1 MQGAGSVG
9 KLDEQDVAL
18 LDRVVLSLEDAHG
31 AEWIVRDEPYSAAC
45 FKRKSVN
52 ADLRVT
58 EELTHSTQGAGA
70 ILQSERELRAYR
82 HAAQLITSDTINVM
96 VGTLTSIPIATRLA
110 GFDYAIRNIVNEA
123 RKVEASGRRVHYL
136 NIGDPVLFG
145 FKTPP
150 HLVDAVERA
159 MRDGHNGYTPAA
171 GIAAAREAVAH
182 EYTSCGLNIS
192 PDRVILTSGTSEG
205 IELALSV
212 IVDRND
218 EVLVPVPT
226 YPFYTAVLTKLGARA
241 VYYRTDA
248 ARGWE
253 PDLEHLESLVSP
265 RTRALVV
272 IDPNNP
278 TGAVYAENTRRAL
291 LEIAD
296 RCNFVLLSNEVYT
309 DLAYAGPVPP
319 IAALNPEAPVI
330 SFSSA
335 SKAYMAPGWRTGW
348 MAVGAGERLDG
359 VLGAIKEL
367 ADGRLCTNG
376 PMQHAVAAALG
387 GDRSHQNDFRRQLQE
402 RAALTARRLNGID
415 GISCVPAAAAFYV
428 LPKVELPEGRTDEDF
443 VLGLLRETGL
453 LCVYGSGFGTD
464 PTDGFFRIVFLA
476 SPAELEGYFD
486 ALESF
491 TARFLAGQTPVD

>member
-1 MQGAGSVG
+1 M
-9 KLDEQDVAL
+9 
-18 LDRVVLSLEDAHG
+18 
-31 AEWIVRDEPYSAAC
+31 
-45 FKRKSVN
+45 
-52 ADLRVT
+52 T
-58 EELTHSTQGAGA
+58 
-70 ILQSERELRAYR
+70 
-82 HAAQLITSDTINVM
+82 
-96 VGTLTSIPIATRLA
+96 GTLTSIPIAARLK
-110 GFDYAIRNIVNEA
+110 GFDYAIRKIVSEA

-150 HLVDAVERA
+150 HLVDTVVRA

-182 EYTSCGLNIS
+182 EYTSRGVSVS

-218 EVLVPVPT
+218 EVLVPLPT
-226 YPFYTAVLTKLGARA
+226 YPFYTAVLAKLDARA
-241 VYYRTDA
+241 VYYRTDP

-253 PDLEHLESLVSP
+253 PDLEHLKTLITP

-278 TGAVYAENTRRAL
+278 TGAVYSENTRRAL
-291 LEIAD
+291 LDIAD
-296 RCNFVLLSNEVYT
+296 QGGFVLLSDEVYT
-309 DLAYAGPVPP
+309 DLAYDGPVPP
-319 IAALNPEAPVI
+319 IGSLNPEAPVI

-348 MAVGAGERLDG
+348 MAVGGGARLD
-359 VLGAIKEL
+359 AILACIHEL

-376 PMQHAVAAALG
+376 PMQHAVAAALA

-402 RAALTARRLNGID
+402 RASLTARRLNEID
-415 GISCVPAAAAFYV
+415 GISCVPPAAAFYAM
-428 LPKVELPEGRTDEDF
+428 PKVELPKGRTDEDF
-443 VLGLLRETGL
+443 VLGLLNETGV
-453 LCVYGSGFGTD
+453 LCVHGSGFGTD

-476 SPAELEGYFD
+476 SPAELEGYLD
-486 ALESF
+486 AIEAF
-491 TARFLAGQTPVD
+491 TSRFLSGQTSVD

>member
-1 MQGAGSVG
+1 MSG
-9 KLDEQDVAL
+9 
-18 LDRVVLSLEDAHG
+18 
-31 AEWIVRDEPYSAAC
+31 
-45 FKRKSVN
+45 
-52 ADLRVT
+52 
-58 EELTHSTQGAGA
+58 
-70 ILQSERELRAYR
+70 
-82 HAAQLITSDTINVM
+82 TIA
-96 VGTLTSIPIATRLA
+96 SIPIAARLE
-110 GFDYAIRNIVNEA
+110 GFDYAIRKIVREA
-123 RKVEASGRRVHYL
+123 RKVEASGRPVHYL

-150 HLVDAVERA
+150 HLVDTVVRA
-159 MRDGHNGYTPAA
+159 MRDGHNGYTPGA
-171 GIAAAREAVAH
+171 GIPAAREAVAH
-182 EYTSCGLNIS
+182 EYTSRGVSIS

-218 EVLVPVPT
+218 EVLVPLPT
-226 YPFYTAVLTKLGARA
+226 YPFYTAVLAKLDARA

-253 PDLEHLESLVSP
+253 PDLEHLKTLISP

-278 TGAVYAENTRRAL
+278 TGAVYSENTRRAL
-291 LEIAD
+291 LDIAD
-296 RCNFVLLSNEVYT
+296 QGGFVLLSDEVYT
-309 DLAYAGPVPP
+309 DLAYDGPVPP
-319 IAALNPEAPVI
+319 IGAINPEAPVI

-348 MAVGAGERLDG
+348 MAVGGGARLDS
-359 VLGAIKEL
+359 VLATIHEL

-376 PMQHAVAAALG
+376 PMQHAVAAALA

-402 RAALTARRLNGID
+402 RAALTAQRLNAIE
-415 GISCVPAAAAFYV
+415 GISCVPPAAAFYAM
-428 LPKVELPEGRTDEDF
+428 PKVELPRGRTDKDF
-443 VLGLLRETGL
+443 VLGLLKETGV
-453 LCVYGSGFGTD
+453 LCVHGSGFGTD

-486 ALESF
+486 AIEAF
-491 TARFLAGQTPVD
+491 TARFLSGQTPVD